1 MKRRI
6 GLWALTGFV
15 VASFWVTYGIAI
27 APGHNLGRST
37 LVAITA
43 PASFLGRAVP
53 LAFYWFMLLNAAAYA
68 LVGLA
73 TELFRR
79 PSGALLSN

>member
-1 MKRRI
+1 MRRRI
-6 GLWALTGFV
+6 SLWALAGFV
-15 VASFWVTYGIAI
+15 VASFWVIFGMAI

-37 LVAITA
+37 LVVMTA
-43 PASFLGRAVP
+43 PASLVGRSVP

-68 LVGLA
+68 LLGLA

-79 PSGALLSN
+79 PSQPALPN